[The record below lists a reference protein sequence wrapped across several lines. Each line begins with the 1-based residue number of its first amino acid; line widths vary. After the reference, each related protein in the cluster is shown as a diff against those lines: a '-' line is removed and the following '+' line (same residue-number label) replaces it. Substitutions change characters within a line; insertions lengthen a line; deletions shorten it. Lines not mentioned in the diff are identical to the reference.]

1 MMNRLSSPLICLI
14 WSSLSWTCST
24 HAETWLP
31 PEPVVV
37 HAIESSPGW
46 QAQLAQVQ
54 ATQARADQIR
64 HIDNEWSTQASYGQ
78 RRNRAPWSDP
88 AEARTREWSLGIQKA
103 TRWLGQGRA
112 AEHASD
118 LAGQLSEKQLE
129 QAWLG
134 QVKDLLSLHQNWLTA
149 VLIERSWARQMALTQ
164 QQLDSLGKRQQ
175 LGDAPRVDVMLME
188 ATLAQTQAKL
198 TEARQQVRQA
208 SSLLRAR
215 FPNWAQNPPADDA
228 SLIGAS
234 APAPGQEALD
244 PWIEQHPDVQLAH
257 AQALF
262 QEANAQQVQAESRPA
277 PTVGLNWAHDNSGRE
292 RTWTVSVS
300 VPLGGAYR
308 QAATRAA
315 AMDEASAQAR
325 YQQVMQDVRQ
335 ALETERTALS
345 NGYEQW
351 AQESLAHARL
361 QAVVQSQSKGV
372 TLGETAVSDLLVT
385 QRQAAQQEADLVQR
399 YFQFKALQWTWLADT
414 QNPWQRIQPST
425 AN

>member
-1 MMNRLSSPLICLI
+1 MMKRLFSLLIC
-14 WSSLSWTCST
+14 SSLSWAFGA
-24 HAETWLP
+24 HADTWLP
-31 PEPVVV
+31 PEPVLV

-54 ATQARADQIR
+54 AMQARADQIR
-64 HIDNEWSTQASYGQ
+64 HIDKEWSTQASYGQ

-88 AEARTREWSLGIQKA
+88 AEARTREWSLGIQKE

-118 LAGQLSEKQLE
+118 LAGQLGEKQLE

-134 QVKDLLSLHQNWLTA
+134 QVKELLSLHQNWLSA
-149 VLIERSWARQMALTQ
+149 VMIERSWSRQMGITQ
-164 QQLDSLGKRQQ
+164 QQLDGLGKRQT

-188 ATLAQTQAKL
+188 ATLAQTQAKQA
-198 TEARQQVRQA
+198 EARQQVRQA

-215 FPNWAQNPPADDA
+215 FPNWPQTPPADDA
-228 SLIGAS
+228 SLMETSPPTPSQAS
-234 APAPGQEALD
+234 LD
-244 PWIEQHPDVQLAH
+244 TWIEQHPDVQLAH

-262 QEANAQQVQAESRPA
+262 QEANTQQVQAESRPA

-308 QAATRAA
+308 QAASRAA
-315 AMDEASAQAR
+315 AQDEASAQAR
-325 YQQVMQDVRQ
+325 YQQVVQDVRQ

-345 NGYEQW
+345 SGYEQW
-351 AQESLAHARL
+351 NQESLAHARL

-372 TLGETAVSDLLVT
+372 ALGETSVPDLLVT

-399 YFQFKALQWTWLADT
+399 FFQLKSQQWNWLADT
-414 QNPWQRIQPST
+414 QNPWKRVQPST